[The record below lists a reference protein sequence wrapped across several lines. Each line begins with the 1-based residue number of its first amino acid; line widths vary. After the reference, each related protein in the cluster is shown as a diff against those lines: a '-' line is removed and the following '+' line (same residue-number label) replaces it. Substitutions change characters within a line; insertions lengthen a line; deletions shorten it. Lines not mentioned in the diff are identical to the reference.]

1 MFCFTAII
9 PYCYLNNC
17 VDFSKMSNQHTLY
30 FESSSQSNEFT
41 GNISLSRS
49 CTPPLARS
57 ISNDSE
63 KGQPISCVTNSTN
76 PYAEIPLKKSN
87 SVLSE
92 DTPTLTSQR
101 SNASSTSSHSQPK
114 RLHVSNIPFRMREP
128 DLRQIFGVFGEIT
141 DVEIIF
147 NEKGSKGFGFLT
159 FKNSEDAQRAKDT
172 MHKRLIEGR
181 VIEVNNATPRSGRSR
196 SHSHSR
202 HRNSFYRNATSAAS
216 IPPPHFT
223 TAYHPTEAAYAWANL
238 VQVQQSLYQQA
249 LYQSPQFTTIPYSQY
264 PTPPPSVQSGGFSV
278 HSSPSWSQGSP
289 SWSPNSG
296 WGQPSPNWSPYHS
309 LTSSPA
315 PYRSPIQSNDVR
327 YTPY

>member
-1 MFCFTAII
+1 
-9 PYCYLNNC
+9 
-17 VDFSKMSNQHTLY
+17 MSNQHTLY

-41 GNISLSRS
+41 GNI

-57 ISNDSE
+57 ISIDSDKE
-63 KGQPISCVTNSTN
+63 GQPISCVTSTSN
-76 PYAEIPLKKSN
+76 PYADIPLTKSN

-101 SNASSTSSHSQPK
+101 SNTSSTSTASHTQPK

-159 FKNSEDAQRAKDT
+159 FKNSDDAQRAKDT

-202 HRNSFYRNATSAAS
+202 HRNSFYRTAAADAS
-216 IPPPHFT
+216 IPQPHFT
-223 TAYHPTEAAYAWANL
+223 TAYHTTEAAYAWANL
-238 VQVQQSLYQQA
+238 VQHSLYQQA
-249 LYQSPQFTTIPYSQY
+249 LYQSPQFYSQY

-278 HSSPSWSQGSP
+278 HSSPSWSP
-289 SWSPNSG
+289 SSG

-309 LTSSPA
+309 LTNSPA
-315 PYRSPIQSNDVR
+315 PYRSPVQSNDVR

>member
-1 MFCFTAII
+1 
-9 PYCYLNNC
+9 
-17 VDFSKMSNQHTLY
+17 MSNQLQHTL
-30 FESSSQSNEFT
+30 FTETPNEVT
-41 GNISLSRS
+41 GSMSLSRS
-49 CTPPLARS
+49 TTPP
-57 ISNDSE
+57 ISHSLSLEEDD
-63 KGQPISCVTNSTN
+63 GQVITCVSSSTH
-76 PYAEIPLKKSN
+76 PYTGIPLTKSN

-92 DTPTLTSQR
+92 ETPTLTSQR

-159 FKNSEDAQRAKDT
+159 FKSSEDALRAKET
-172 MHKRLIEGR
+172 MHRRLIEGR
-181 VIEVNNATPRSGRSR
+181 VIEVNNATPRSGRTR

-202 HRNSFYRNATSAAS
+202 SRNSYYRTSPTNS
-216 IPPPHFT
+216 LPQFT
-223 TAYHPTEAAYAWANL
+223 TPAYAAQAAAYAWTQNIYTHSP
-238 VQVQQSLYQQA
+238 SLFPA
-249 LYQSPQFTTIPYSQY
+249 VGQSPYQAAILSSPYTALSYPQY
-264 PTPPPSVQSGGFSV
+264 PTPPASVHSGGYSV

-289 SWSPNSG
+289 SWSPGGG
-296 WGQPSPNWSPYHS
+296 WSPNFSPYQS

-315 PYRSPIQSNDVR
+315 AYRSPSQNNDLR

>member
-1 MFCFTAII
+1 
-9 PYCYLNNC
+9 
-17 VDFSKMSNQHTLY
+17 MSNQQHTFYL
-30 FESSSQSNEFT
+30 ETQPNDFT
-41 GNISLSRS
+41 GNISLSPPS
-49 CTPPLARS
+49 TPPLPRTVS
-57 ISNDSE
+57 LDSE
-63 KGQPISCVTNSTN
+63 KDGQSVCITSTSHQYTG
-76 PYAEIPLKKSN
+76 PGGLPLSKSN
-87 SVLSE
+87 SILSD
-92 DTPTLTSQR
+92 DTPTLTTQR

-128 DLRQIFGVFGEIT
+128 DLRQIFGVFGEIS

-159 FKNSEDAQRAKDT
+159 FKNSENAQRAKDT

-202 HRNSFYRNATSAAS
+202 HRNSLYRSPTVDTS
-216 IPPPHFT
+216 IPPHFT
-223 TAYHPTEAAYAWANL
+223 TAYPTPETAYAWTNL
-238 VQVQQSLYQQA
+238 VQVGQSLYQT

-289 SWSPNSG
+289 SWSPSSG

-315 PYRSPIQSNDVR
+315 PYRSPVQNNDLR

>member
-1 MFCFTAII
+1 
-9 PYCYLNNC
+9 
-17 VDFSKMSNQHTLY
+17 MSNQHTFY
-30 FESSSQSNEFT
+30 FEAQSNEFT
-41 GNISLSRS
+41 GNDSLSRS
-49 CTPPLARS
+49 CTPPLVRS
-57 ISNDSE
+57 VSLESDKSN
-63 KGQPISCVTNSTN
+63 CVTSSSHLYSGVT
-76 PYAEIPLKKSN
+76 LSKSN

-92 DTPTLTSQR
+92 DPPTLTTQR

-128 DLRQIFGVFGEIT
+128 DLRQIFGVYGEIT

-172 MHKRLIEGR
+172 MHRQLIEGR

-202 HRNSFYRNATSAAS
+202 HRNYFYRPSTASVTTSF
-216 IPPPHFT
+216 PPQFT
-223 TAYHPTEAAYAWANL
+223 TAYHGPDTAYAWANL
-238 VQVQQSLYQQA
+238 MVGQPLYQQA
-249 LYQSPQFTTIPYSQY
+249 LYQSPQFTTITYPQY
-264 PTPPPSVQSGGFSV
+264 PTPPPSVQNGGYSV

-289 SWSPNSG
+289 SWSPSSG

-315 PYRSPIQSNDVR
+315 PYRSPVQNNDLR